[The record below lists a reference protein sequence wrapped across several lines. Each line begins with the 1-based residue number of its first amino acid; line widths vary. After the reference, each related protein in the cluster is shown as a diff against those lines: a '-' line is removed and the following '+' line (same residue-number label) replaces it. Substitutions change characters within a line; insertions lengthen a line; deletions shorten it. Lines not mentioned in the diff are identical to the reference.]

1 MKCTRSSIKDFAPI
15 PIGST
20 KDPGGIA
27 SLAENIREIGPMP
40 VKPEHELIC
49 AWRRIEA
56 FSVEV
61 PLT

>member
-1 MKCTRSSIKDFAPI
+1 MKWTRSSIKDFAPI
-15 PIGST
+15 PIVRT

-27 SLAENIREIGPMP
+27 SLAEKIREIGPIP
-40 VKPEHELIC
+40 VKQEDELIC
-49 AWRRIEA
+49 GWRRIEA

>member
-1 MKCTRSSIKDFAPI
+1 MPI
-15 PIGST
+15 VS

-40 VKPEHELIC
+40 VKQDDELIC
-49 AWRRIEA
+49 GWRRIEA